1 MKTAKNLQERPSKPS
16 TDIRVKPSIR
26 SHAPN
31 LSAASLLMLLIL
43 FPISAFGKTAA
54 TDSTYL
60 NDSLKASLLT
70 CSPGQKTYEYYG
82 HTAIRIQNISNQEDY
97 VFNYGLFSFNSPN
110 FIWRFMRGD
119 CQYEVGAAYTAE
131 FLAYY
136 AEQGRAVRELVLNLS
151 QDEAH
156 RLFQALTTNCRPENR
171 SYQYNFFYNNCATKV
186 RDQIEA
192 CLKGGIIYTMP
203 VKKQSLRDIIHEY
216 CQGHPWSRFSQDLLL
231 GAEADKEVTR
241 ETQEFAPLYLER
253 DISTARTGIGGQAV
267 PLVSK
272 SNELV
277 KGHMEKP
284 GPGFPLTPRTCAI
297 ALCALSICFCL
308 WERKHP
314 NSIMWGYDLALMLA
328 QGITG
333 CIVAFLF
340 FFSNHPTVNSNWL
353 ILLFNPLPL
362 IFLYH
367 TVKAE
372 KRHKQSPYNRI
383 AFVWILLFIIS
394 GPFLPQKI
402 NIETYLLALC
412 LLIRSGH
419 NLTVRVS
426 RYGSKSTKL
435 QSLSTR

>member
-1 MKTAKNLQERPSKPS
+1 MKPY
-16 TDIRVKPSIR
+16 IR
-26 SHAPN
+26 SHTPIA
-31 LSAASLLMLLIL
+31 LATSLLLLLVL
-43 FPISAFGKTAA
+43 FPISAFGQTAA

-82 HTAIRIQNISNQEDY
+82 HTAIRIQNLSKKEDY
-97 VFNYGLFSFNSPN
+97 VFNYGLFSFNTSN

-119 CQYEVGAAYTAE
+119 CQYEVGATYTAE

-151 QDEAH
+151 QDETH
-156 RLFQALTTNCRPENR
+156 HLFQTLITNCRPENR

-192 CLKGGIIYTMP
+192 CLEGNIIYTTP
-203 VKKQSLRDIIHEY
+203 VKKQSLRDIVHEY
-216 CQGHPWSRFSQDLLL
+216 CQKHPWSRFGQDLLL
-231 GAEADKEVTR
+231 GAEADKEATR
-241 ETQEFAPLYLER
+241 EAQEFAPLYLER
-253 DISTARTGIGGQAV
+253 DISTARTNIGGQTA
-267 PLVSK
+267 PLVSD

-277 KGHMEKP
+277 KEHMAKP
-284 GPGFPLTPRTCAI
+284 DPAFPLTPKTCAI
-297 ALCALSICFCL
+297 ALCVLSICICL

-314 NSIMWGYDLALMLA
+314 NHIMWGYDLVLMLA

-340 FFSNHPTVNSNWL
+340 FFSTHPTVKSNWL

-367 TVKAE
+367 TIKAE
-372 KRHKQSPYNRI
+372 KQHKQSLYNKL
-383 AFVWILLFIIS
+383 AFGWILLFIII
-394 GPFLPQKI
+394 GPFIPQKI
-402 NIETYLLALC
+402 NIETYILALC
-412 LLIRSGH
+412 LLIRCGH
-419 NLTVRVS
+419 NLTVRFS
-426 RYGSKSTKL
+426 GYGKKKT
-435 QSLSTR
+435 